1 MAKVRT
7 DKKGRKLDK
16 GEYQNPDGRYF
27 YIYTDINGKQCRAY
41 SWRLKDTDKVPKGKK
56 CDKSLYALE
65 AEIKSELQ
73 KGIDTT
79 KAKKLTVDDLFDK
92 FLEIRKLRE
101 STETNYRYMYEK
113 FIQPTFGK
121 RKAKEIKKSHIAK
134 FYKSLIDDKK
144 LKPNTIENIHT
155 LLRPI
160 LQVGVDDDTLVKNY
174 SIAAYNEIR
183 NSYKDYWDFNTVK
196 KSSFTKDQQEAFMN
210 YVRENQEQYDGWYN
224 ILVAFLG
231 TGCRVSEL
239 VGLTWDDVDFNNNT
253 ISINHQ
259 VHYGKSAETGK
270 FEKRIVPPKTKAGLR
285 TIAMFK
291 KVRAALLNEKE
302 RQMKQC
308 LYSQDVISGTKWK
321 QVTENNRKKIVE
333 ESVTLSDFIFL
344 NRFGAVQLPH
354 NTNRAFERIRRDYN
368 NYEIDL
374 ANKEHRE
381 PIEMPH
387 FSNHILRHTFIT
399 RACDEEGNI
408 AVVSEMVGHND
419 ISTTQNIYDEI
430 QQERREKAVTDLESK
445 MLIG

>member
-79 KAKKLTVDDLFDK
+79 KAKKKTVDDLFAD
-92 FLEIRKLRE
+92 FLDIRNLRE
-101 STETNYRYMYEK
+101 STETNYKYLYER

-134 FYKSLIDDKK
+134 FYKSLINDKK

-160 LQVGVDDDTLVKNY
+160 LQVGVDDDTLIKNY
-174 SIAAYNEIR
+174 SIPAFTEIR
-183 NSYKDYWDFNTVK
+183 STYDNYWKFNTVK
-196 KSSFTKDQQEAFMN
+196 KSSFTQEQQEAFMT

-231 TGCRVSEL
+231 TGCRVSEIC
-239 VGLTWDDVDFNNNT
+239 GLTWDDVDFNNNT
-253 ISINHQ
+253 ILINHQ
-259 VHYGKSAETGK
+259 VQYGKAKDSGK

-285 TIAMFK
+285 PIAMPK

-308 LYSQDVISGTKWK
+308 LFCQDVISGTKWK
-321 QVTENNRKKIVE
+321 EVTENNRKRIVDE
-333 ESVTLSDFIFL
+333 PVTLSDFIFL
-344 NRFGAVQLPH
+344 NRFGCVQLPH

-374 ANKEHRE
+374 AKREHRE

-399 RACDEEGNI
+399 RACEVEGDI
-408 AVVSEMVGHND
+408 DVISEMVGHSD
-419 ISTTQNIYDEI
+419 TSTTRNIYNEI
-430 QQERREKAVTDLESK
+430 QQGRREKAVTDLESK